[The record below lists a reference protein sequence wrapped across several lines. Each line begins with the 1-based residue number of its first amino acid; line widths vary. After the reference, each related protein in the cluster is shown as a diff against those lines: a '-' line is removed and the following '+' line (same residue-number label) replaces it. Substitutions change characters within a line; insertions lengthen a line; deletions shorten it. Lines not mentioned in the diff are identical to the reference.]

1 MRINDII
8 LVRLLPEK
16 TLAKL
21 YRILELRYGTQDL
34 IVRMQDNNELFH
46 MLSGLLRK

>member
-34 IVRMQDNNELFH
+34 IVRMQDNDELLH
-46 MLSGLLRK
+46 ILSGLLRK